1 MDLFLILT
9 PFLLLVIVSLLGFV
23 GCTAFAGV
31 DSVPFS
37 ITTTSPLPQALVDVP
52 YSLTMAASGGTIP
65 YHWTIVAGA
74 GGLPAGLTMNDA
86 GVISGTPTDA
96 AKTYSLTINVT
107 DSPIPPD
114 PGKPAPSPSTA
125 TQAFNLSLVLSPP
138 PQVNAITPS
147 SGPTGG
153 GTAITVGGSNF
164 LDKATLALDGVP
176 ASGVMVASSTSIKAI
191 SGAHA
196 AGAVD
201 VVVTN
206 PDGQFGALPKAFTY
220 IAAPTGVTHSGVTDI
235 ATPSGVSTAILSA
248 VIPLPGAL
256 SKLIIVTVAWGGG
269 GTLIGG
275 APTFVSGGGGATFQ
289 AVAGVAP
296 WNGMKI
302 QTFFA
307 NGVPPGSVQVKVQ
320 FTVASPGSPKLC
332 TSAYDN
338 AAPGNPTYTPVAT
351 PNGKAGTTLQSAA
364 PINANPL
371 DLVYAVGFAATSA
384 GVFPGGMTITPG
396 AGFTAEPGP
405 GNPLVEDHQITA
417 AGSVT
422 PKATNSTGGAT
433 SLWFM
438 FAMGIKRA

>member
-9 PFLLLVIVSLLGFV
+9 PLLLLVIVSLLGFV
-23 GCTAFAGV
+23 GCTAFTGV
-31 DSVPFS
+31 DSASASFS
-37 ITTTSPLPQALVDVP
+37 ITTTSPLPGATVNVH
-52 YSLTMAASGGTIP
+52 YATTMAATGGTPP
-65 YHWTIVAGA
+65 YHWTIVG
-74 GGLPAGLTMNDA
+74 GGLPGGLTMDVT
-86 GVISGTPTDA
+86 GTISGIATGA
-96 AKTYSLTINVT
+96 VGNYSATIQVT
-107 DSPIPPD
+107 DSPASPD
-114 PGKPAPSPSTA
+114 PSKPTPPQTAQGVFALNVITSPTAPSVA
-125 TQAFNLSLVLSPP
+125 
-138 PQVNAITPS
+138 AINPS

-164 LDKATLALDGVP
+164 VAGVKVALGGVP
-176 ASGVMVASSTSIKAI
+176 ASGVTLASGTSIHATT
-191 SGAHA
+191 GAHG

-201 VVVTN
+201 VIVTN
-206 PDGQFGALPKAFTY
+206 PDTQFATLPNAFTY
-220 IAAPTGVTHSGVTDI
+220 VAPPPGVTHSGVTDI

-256 SKLIIVTVAWGGG
+256 SKLIVVTVAWGGG
-269 GTLIGG
+269 GAIVGG
-275 APTFVSGGGGATFQ
+275 APTFVPGGGSAKFQ

-296 WNGMKI
+296 WNGMQI

-438 FAMGIKRA
+438 